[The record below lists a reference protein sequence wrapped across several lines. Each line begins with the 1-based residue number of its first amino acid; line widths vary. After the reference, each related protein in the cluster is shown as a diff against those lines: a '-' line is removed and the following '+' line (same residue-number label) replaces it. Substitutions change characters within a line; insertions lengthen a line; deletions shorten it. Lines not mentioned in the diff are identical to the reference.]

1 MRRSEYSLLI
11 DAAESSF
18 GRSLSM
24 RDESSSHYH
33 DVIAPPRMSSV
44 DIAPPRYSSVDFAPP
59 RMTSVEGVDPPRLS
73 SANVAPHRMSFTTEN
88 YILGGRPSSAT
99 EIERAESTEA
109 AHPTISF
116 KLTAQMATYS
126 LWHLLMGISTP
137 DPTAISSEPGD
148 TFDGYLKSAVDWT
161 REVEM

>member
-1 MRRSEYSLLI
+1 
-11 DAAESSF
+11 
-18 GRSLSM
+18 M
-24 RDESSSHYH
+24 RDESSSLYH
-33 DVIAPPRMSSV
+33 NVIAPPRMSSV

-88 YILGGRPSSAT
+88 YILGARPSSAT
-99 EIERAESTEA
+99 EIERTESTEA
-109 AHPTISF
+109 AHPTI
-116 KLTAQMATYS
+116 S

-148 TFDGYLKSAVDWT
+148 TFDGNLKSAVDWT

>member
-1 MRRSEYSLLI
+1 
-11 DAAESSF
+11 
-18 GRSLSM
+18 M
-24 RDESSSHYH
+24 RDESSSLYH
-33 DVIAPPRMSSV
+33 NVIAPPRMSSV

-59 RMTSVEGVDPPRLS
+59 RMSSVEGVPPRLS

-88 YILGGRPSSAT
+88 YISGGRPSSAT
-99 EIERAESTEA
+99 EIEQAESSEV

-148 TFDGYLKSAVDWT
+148 TFDGNLKSAVDWT
-161 REVEM
+161 QAVQM